1 MNGRTENEEGWMSF
15 VARTWRSSPWFGLNE
30 IERCVKHVQVQTKIE
45 LLDALFTSQ
54 QDDTD
59 CVIEVESSI
68 DANANFRSSLK
79 KFACQAAD
87 DTLGILSGL
96 SVSDSIFNGFMIC
109 KIYKME
115 YSLYRVQLS
124 APPTS
129 ASVNSN
135 LTTLHREGFIIA
147 LSLDDGSVGF
157 GEVSPLEIHKEN
169 LLDAEEQLRFLG
181 RIIGGAKIDY
191 FLPLLKGSF
200 SSWIWNSLGIP
211 PGSICPSVRC
221 GLEMAV
227 LNAIAAREGSSLLN
241 ILYLHAN
248 KQEKISWKSQNVKI
262 CALVDSNGTPKDVAY
277 VATTLAEEGFSAIK
291 LKVARRADPIED
303 AAVIQE
309 VRKKVG
315 HQIELRADANRKWT
329 YAEAIRFG
337 FAVKNCDLQYIEEPV
352 SDEDDIIKFC
362 EETGLPVAL
371 DETLDNIA
379 DNHLEVLAK
388 FTHSRIVAVVIK
400 PSIVGGFENAALIAR
415 WAQQHGKMAVVS
427 AAFESGLGLLAY
439 IQFSS
444 YVELQNAALCR
455 VMNKEPALSVIH
467 GLGTYRWLKEDVTTE
482 PLKICRN
489 PRSGFVEASIVDA
502 VQLLQKFQINKNV
515 IVRTF
520 TREQVRNYQLSVDSE
535 HFSFSFNIQEIGPSI
550 DNSVLVFLHGLFGTG
565 EDWIPI
571 MKAISGSARC
581 VAIDL
586 PGHGGSK
593 LQKMSDHEAAQEPN
607 WSIEVVGDM
616 LCKLFHQLT
625 NRKVTLVGYS
635 MGARIALYM
644 ALKCSD
650 KVQGAVII
658 SGSPGLTDREA
669 RKVRCAKDDFRAC
682 SLVSYGLEVFLDSW
696 YAGELWSSLRGHPHF
711 KRIVANRLQQ
721 DDVHTL
727 AKVLSDS
734 SVGRQLPLWEDLK
747 HCKVPVLLIVGEK
760 DAKFKR
766 IAQDMCSIINS
777 GTWSRDH
784 PAIVEIPNC
793 GHAAH
798 LENPLPVIHAV
809 REFLT
814 TLKEEFVKW
823 QGLCRA
829 LQ

>member
-1 MNGRTENEEGWMSF
+1 
-15 VARTWRSSPWFGLNE
+15 VA
-30 IERCVKHVQVQTKIE
+30 
-45 LLDALFTSQ
+45 
-54 QDDTD
+54 
-59 CVIEVESSI
+59 
-68 DANANFRSSLK
+68 
-79 KFACQAAD
+79 
-87 DTLGILSGL
+87 
-96 SVSDSIFNGFMIC
+96 
-109 KIYKME
+109 
-115 YSLYRVQLS
+115 
-124 APPTS
+124 
-129 ASVNSN
+129 
-135 LTTLHREGFIIA
+135 
-147 LSLDDGSVGF
+147 
-157 GEVSPLEIHKEN
+157 PLEIHKEN

-227 LNAIAAREGSSLLN
+227 LNAIAAREGCRLCCH
-241 ILYLHAN
+241 YT
-248 KQEKISWKSQNVKI
+248 
-262 CALVDSNGTPKDVAY
+262 CRRR
-277 VATTLAEEGFSAIK
+277 FSAIK

-329 YAEAIRFG
+329 YDEAIRFG

-535 HFSFSFNIQEIGPSI
+535 HFSFSFNIQESGPSI
-550 DNSVLVFLHGLFGTG
+550 DVSKDLYVIRIQLYLFIKMYPAIHLAETTLENSTTCLHNDRYLDYTENIGRRYCIEHKSMVLNYDKDMGLF
-565 EDWIPI
+565 
-571 MKAISGSARC
+571 SG
-581 VAIDL
+581 
-586 PGHGGSK
+586 
-593 LQKMSDHEAAQEPN
+593 PN
-607 WSIEVVGDM
+607 
-616 LCKLFHQLT
+616 
-625 NRKVTLVGYS
+625 
-635 MGARIALYM
+635 
-644 ALKCSD
+644 
-650 KVQGAVII
+650 
-658 SGSPGLTDREA
+658 
-669 RKVRCAKDDFRAC
+669 
-682 SLVSYGLEVFLDSW
+682 VSYFVVRYVFPLLLHINYMHINIFTIASCV
-696 YAGELWSSLRGHPHF
+696 YFTR
-711 KRIVANRLQQ
+711 
-721 DDVHTL
+721 
-727 AKVLSDS
+727 LSDNFCYLFICS
-734 SVGRQLPLWEDLK
+734 NFHVG
-747 HCKVPVLLIVGEK
+747 I
-760 DAKFKR
+760 
-766 IAQDMCSIINS
+766 
-777 GTWSRDH
+777 
-784 PAIVEIPNC
+784 
-793 GHAAH
+793 
-798 LENPLPVIHAV
+798 
-809 REFLT
+809 
-814 TLKEEFVKW
+814 
-823 QGLCRA
+823 
-829 LQ
+829 